1 MAIQPIQIL
10 IKAKDEF
17 SSMLGSMQTK
27 VAAVAVAIAGF
38 FGVSLFSGAV
48 KSASEFE
55 AAMSRVKAAAGGTDE
70 EFQALKQAAEDAG
83 AATKFTGVQAAEA
96 LENLAKAGLTA
107 SQAIETLPAVL
118 ALAEAGDVALG
129 TSAEYVTKAVM
140 GMGLQFSDAARVADV
155 LALGANATNTSVK
168 GLAEALSY
176 AAPTAQT
183 LGLSLETTVAII
195 GKFAD
200 AGIDASRAGTA
211 LNSIMSQF
219 ADPASKFRGELG
231 ALGITTTDFTDA
243 LTQLAASGGRGSK
256 AINAVGLEAG
266 PALKALL
273 NQGTVALGDLK
284 SRLDDA
290 SGSAAATAKVMGDNL
305 AGSMT
310 GLGSVWDT
318 IKTKLG
324 TPVLPVL
331 KDGVDQLIA
340 SLRELVNNGTIT
352 KFGESFAEAFRAAI
366 KWARDFFD
374 QIDFKQVVTDLQ
386 AFAAQAGET
395 FKSIGENASI
405 AGNAAK
411 AAYGVMSAGTNTVMA
426 AVYKVGEA
434 FAGVASNIQSGV
446 ALLYDAFAKITFGNV
461 SAQYKQM
468 AGEIRLSAEA
478 TMAASEELGRRS
490 AAAFVAVEAGAQ
502 TAREGF
508 AGMAGAATGAKPAV
522 DALTT
527 AQQAAAKELEA
538 GAAAAAAYGVAQ
550 QKKATAD
557 QVSKQATDDNR
568 AAVAQLRQEYA
579 DLVASGS
586 LQGAAEKLQEINKA
600 LLATGPA
607 AQDAAKAAANAA
619 SAIESAFKGLGIV
632 SNAELVTLAT
642 TAKTQYDVIKN
653 AGTTTASDVSAA
665 FKVAAEKA
673 IAANNGIAPSW
684 VLAQAGAA
692 GYRTEV
698 DAAGKTSVKSMTDAA
713 TSVDKV
719 TASHGSAV
727 GAVGRHTAAVGQL
740 ASSYSDAGAKA
751 LEAQGN
757 FMAAALA
764 QKNAD
769 TAANSITKRPDSP
782 SQGVWTKS
790 AIVEYLKQSGLDAK
804 LSEELSKQFTNA
816 SGSVDYEATAAQK
829 KWAGKYGT
837 LSEAL
842 GKMAEYYKFDD
853 SGKFEAEQRIAFLN
867 KKTAAPPPPAPA
879 PAPAPA
885 RPPTGAPEQARLP
898 VSAPLQAPPPGTA
911 AQSSARLGEGATY
924 VSNINITGIGS
935 ASPRFA
941 DQASQRQTEELLRKL
956 AQAKGASI

>member
-219 ADPASKFRGELG
+219 SDPASKFRGELG

-243 LTQLAASGGRGSK
+243 LTQLANSGGRGSK

-273 NQGTVALGDLK
+273 NQGAVALGDLK
-284 SRLDDA
+284 TRLDDA
-290 SGSAAATAKVMGDNL
+290 SGSAAAAAKTMGTNL
-305 AGSMT
+305 AGSVS
-310 GLGSVWDT
+310 GLGSAWDA
-318 IKTKLG
+318 IKIKLG

-331 KDGVDQLIA
+331 KDGVDQLTT
-340 SLRELVNNGTIT
+340 SLRELVTNGTIT

-374 QIDFKQVVTDLQ
+374 QIDFKQVVADLQ

-395 FKSIGENASI
+395 FQSIGENASI

-434 FAGVASNIQSGV
+434 FAGVASNIQTGV

-468 AGEIRLSAEA
+468 AGEIRLSADA

-538 GAAAAAAYGVAQ
+538 GAAAAAAYGAAQ

-557 QVSKQATDDNR
+557 QVAKQATDDNR

-579 DLVASGS
+579 ALVASGS

-600 LLATGPA
+600 LLNTGPA
-607 AQDAAKAAANAA
+607 AESAAKAAANAA

-642 TAKTQYDVIKN
+642 TAKTQYEVIKN

-698 DAAGKTSVKSMTDAA
+698 DAAGKTSVKSMADAA
-713 TSVDKV
+713 NAVDGV
-719 TASHGSAV
+719 AASHTGAV
-727 GAVGRHTAAVGQL
+727 GAVGRHTSAVRDL
-740 ASSYSDAGAKA
+740 ASSYTDASAKA

-764 QKNAD
+764 EKNAK
-769 TAANSITKRPDSP
+769 TAANSITKRPESP

-790 AIVEYLKQSGLDAK
+790 AIIEYLKQAGLDAK
-804 LSEELSKQFTNA
+804 LSEDLSKQFTNA
-816 SGSVDYEATAAQK
+816 NGSVDYEASAAQK

-853 SGKFEAEQRIAFLN
+853 SGKFEGAERVKFLN
-867 KKTAAPPPPAPA
+867 QKTAAPPPPPPAPTRPASVPASAPVQAPA
-879 PAPAPA
+879 PVRAPAPTTQQNPA
-885 RPPTGAPEQARLP
+885 R
-898 VSAPLQAPPPGTA
+898 SA
-911 AQSSARLGEGATY
+911 ARLGEGGTY
-924 VSNINITGIGS
+924 ISNINIPGVGS
-935 ASPRFA
+935 ASPQFA
-941 DQASQRQTEELLRKL
+941 DMASQRQTEELLRKL

>member
-1 MAIQPIQIL
+1 MSIRPIDIL
-10 IKAKDEF
+10 IRAKDETSGVFGFLKRNALELGATIAAYF
-17 SSMLGSMQTK
+17 SVKTF
-27 VAAVAVAIAGF
+27 AG
-38 FGVSLFSGAV
+38 VIS
-48 KSASEFE
+48 SASEFE
-55 AAMSRVKAAAGGTDE
+55 AAMSRVKSAAGGTDE
-70 EFQALKQAAEDAG
+70 EFNALKQAAEDAG
-83 AATKFTGVQAAEA
+83 AATKFTGVEAAGA

-107 SQAIETLPAVL
+107 TQAIETLPAVL

-140 GMGLQFSDAARVADV
+140 GMGLQFSDAGRVADV

-374 QIDFKQVVTDLQ
+374 QIDFKKVVTDLQ

-468 AGEIRLSAEA
+468 AGEIRLSADA

-522 DALTT
+522 DALTA
-527 AQQAAAKELEA
+527 AQQAAAKEMEA

-586 LQGAAEKLQEINKA
+586 LQGAAEKLQEINQA

-642 TAKTQYDVIKN
+642 TAKTQYEVIKN

-719 TASHGSAV
+719 TASHGNAV

-853 SGKFEAEQRIAFLN
+853 SGKFEAEQRIKFLSQ
-867 KKTAAPPPPAPA
+867 KDAPA
-879 PAPAPA
+879 ALPATGSGSGSGRPA
-885 RPPTGAPEQARLP
+885 GA
-898 VSAPLQAPPPGTA
+898 GN
-911 AQSSARLGEGATY
+911 TY
-924 VSNINITGIGS
+924 VSNITIPGIGS
-935 ASPRFA
+935 ASPVFA

-956 AQAKGASI
+956 AQAKGVAQ